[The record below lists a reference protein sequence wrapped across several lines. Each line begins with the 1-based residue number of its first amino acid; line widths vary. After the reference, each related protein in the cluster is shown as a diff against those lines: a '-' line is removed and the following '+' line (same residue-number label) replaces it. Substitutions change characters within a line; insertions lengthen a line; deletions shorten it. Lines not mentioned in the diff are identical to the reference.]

1 MAATNIPTEAT
12 LLLQE
17 SKDDL
22 IEEILRLRREK
33 QSLQEAN
40 QDLGEENES
49 LKKENGELKGRI
61 EKLEAQSLK
70 EPKKKPKKRWKK
82 LGRPAGHIGVTRPK
96 PEVIDHVVEQKLDQC
111 PDCGRATLNVL
122 PSQTE
127 VHIQED
133 IIPAHVEATKFIR
146 YSYWCT
152 SCKKVHQAP
161 YHPNEVP
168 SGYLGPNILAHT
180 ILFKYLHGLPYSK
193 IQSVF
198 AELCGLKVSTSGL
211 AQALERLGK
220 WLKVEE
226 KIILKALRNSPFVH
240 GDETGWKIAGI
251 GHWLWNFVNQ
261 KWAIYQIYRG
271 RGRKE
276 AKDVM
281 TAEYQ
286 GVVVSDFLT
295 AYDNLGKKMQR
306 CWVHLFRVFKRIRDP
321 SPEEKRAYKKLRRIY
336 RDAKR
341 LDRQRGALA
350 PWVFIR
356 RLHLLKDRFFDL
368 SWESFQSDS
377 LKRLAKRLRKRHEE
391 LFTFLEV
398 PGVPSDNNHC
408 ERMIRPNVIFRK
420 ISFQNMSRKGAD
432 AHEVLMSILQS
443 LRLQKKTALSFL
455 KLAYLKH
462 RQGNPTP
469 VFTCSG

>member
-1 MAATNIPTEAT
+1 MAAVNPFREDRIILEE
-12 LLLQE
+12 E

-22 IEEILRLRREK
+22 IEEVLRLRK
-33 QSLQEAN
+33 
-40 QDLGEENES
+40 ENEA
-49 LKKENGELKGRI
+49 LKKENGDLK
-61 EKLEAQSLK
+61 EKLGKFEAAQIR
-70 EPKKKPKKRWKK
+70 EPRRMRKKRWKK
-82 LGRPAGHIGVTRPK
+82 LGRPVGHPGVTRPT
-96 PEVIDHVVEQKLDQC
+96 PEVIHHIVEQKLDRC
-111 PDCGRATLNVL
+111 PDCGQATLNEL
-122 PSQTE
+122 PSQAE
-127 VHIQED
+127 EHIQED
-133 IIPAHVEATKFIR
+133 VVPAHVEVTKFIR

-152 SCKKVHQAP
+152 SCKNVHKAP
-161 YHPNEVP
+161 YHPSEIP
-168 SGYLGPNILAHT
+168 YGHLGPNILAHT
-180 ILFKYLHGLPYSK
+180 VLLKYHHGLPYSK

-198 AELCGLKVSTSGL
+198 KELSSLNVSTSGL
-211 AQALERLGK
+211 AQALQRLGK
-220 WLKVEE
+220 WLGVE
-226 KIILKALRNSPFVH
+226 KQVILKALRKSPFVH

-261 KWAIYQIYRG
+261 KWAVYQIYRG

-276 AKDVM
+276 AKEVM

-295 AYDNLGKKMQR
+295 AYDQLGKRLQR

-321 SPEEKRAYKKLRRIY
+321 SQEEKAAYQKLKRIY

-341 LDRQRGALA
+341 LDLKRASLA
-350 PWVFIR
+350 SWTFLRRVR
-356 RLHLLKDRFFDL
+356 RLKERLFDL
-368 SWESFQSDS
+368 TWTPFQSVP
-377 LKRLAKRLRKRHEE
+377 LKRLAKRLHKRHEE

-432 AHEVLMSILQS
+432 AHEVLMSVLQS

-455 KLAYLKH
+455 KSAYLKH

-469 VFTCSG
+469 AFTC